1 MIGNVLQIFETLETA
16 KIGGGF
22 VHDNI
27 RFNIRKPNCMVNV
40 LRKWYSKI
48 KLRQWYDFWSKDVEP
63 CTLHWPAGPFPSMI
77 CIRQFRPQGAMP
89 SHNFFGW
96 WSLQIQPLDDQ
107 CGKKKFLERLYYN
120 FQVRIYRGK
129 GSESKGAAI
138 APTPFSSSNVD
149 VAVRLRN
156 GFTRSHPGF
165 GKKIVWFKKTVESP
179 SNRPNNCYYYCM

>member
-1 MIGNVLQIFETLETA
+1 MITSDSTFGNPIVWWTFWES
-16 KIGGGF
+16 
-22 VHDNI
+22 D
-27 RFNIRKPNCMVNV
+27 IRKSNFASGTTFGPKMLNLAPCIGQQV
-40 LRKWYSKI
+40 LS
-48 KLRQWYDFWSKDVEP
+48 LRWSAFASSGLRVRCHP
-63 CTLHWPAGPFPSMI
+63 TIF
-77 CIRQFRPQGAMP
+77 
-89 SHNFFGW
+89 
-96 WSLQIQPLDDQ
+96 LDDDRY
-107 CGKKKFLERLYYN
+107 KFNRLMINAEKKFLERLYYN